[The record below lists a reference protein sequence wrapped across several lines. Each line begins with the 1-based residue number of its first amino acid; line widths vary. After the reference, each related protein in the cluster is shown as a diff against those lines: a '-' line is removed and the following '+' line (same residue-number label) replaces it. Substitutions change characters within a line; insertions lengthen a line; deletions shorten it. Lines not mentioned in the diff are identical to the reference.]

1 MQPKD
6 MTNEELAAILL
17 IIGFTGINPSTF
29 EKECLYEAATRLQ
42 ERESK
47 DGYDL

>member
-6 MTNEELAAILL
+6 MTNEELAAILWV
-17 IIGFTGINPSTF
+17 IGFTGINPSTF

-42 ERESK
+42 EGERK
-47 DGYDL
+47 DEHDL